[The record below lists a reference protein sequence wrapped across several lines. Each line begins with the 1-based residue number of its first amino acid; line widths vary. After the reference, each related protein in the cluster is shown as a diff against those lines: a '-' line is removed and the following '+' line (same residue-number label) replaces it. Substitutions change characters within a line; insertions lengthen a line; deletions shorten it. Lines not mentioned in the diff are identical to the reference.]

1 MFTDLIFC
9 STQVFDKRRK
19 PMANKSL
26 NFCCVLVFLLI
37 AIQTNPV
44 ALERQTV
51 DEVVSVVNC
60 FMFNTGSMQYS
71 SIFLCFVKQ
80 VPTDFFLAWHS

>member
-1 MFTDLIFC
+1 M
-9 STQVFDKRRK
+9 
-19 PMANKSL
+19 
-26 NFCCVLVFLLI
+26 FLLI
-37 AIQTNPV
+37 AIQTGPV

-71 SIFLCFVKQ
+71 SRAFSFRK
-80 VPTDFFLAWHS
+80 AGSH